1 MEEKNKN
8 FEKEKKE
15 EINKLITN
23 ISFQNDWDTDLSV
36 SNENKKKIEKKM
48 NNKAIDFLNK
58 DSTID
63 NLLADEKIKSKI
75 QKRLLREKLNS
86 IVKHALYLQIVFL
99 NLLIGILI
107 VSQTINFEFFTALS
121 TNNLKLFVELLKMYV
136 GATIVEL
143 ISLLGYIIK
152 KVFQD

>member
-1 MEEKNKN
+1 M
-8 FEKEKKE
+8 
-15 EINKLITN
+15 
-23 ISFQNDWDTDLSV
+23 DTDLSV
-36 SNENKKKIEKKM
+36 YNENKKKIEKKM

-58 DSTID
+58 DSAID

-75 QKRLLREKLNS
+75 QKRLLREKLNI
-86 IVKHALYLQIVFL
+86 IVKNALYLQIVFL

-107 VSQTINFEFFTALS
+107 VSQTINIEFFTALS